1 MIEEVRLPKIS
12 EGIETAE
19 IIRVLVGVGDLV
31 KVEQS
36 IMEMETEKATFE
48 LPSPVEGKVT
58 EISVKE
64 GQTLKVGELILK
76 VDTQGK
82 GRF

>member
-1 MIEEVRLPKIS
+1 MIKEVRLPQIS

-19 IIRVLVGVGDLV
+19 IIQVLV
-31 KVEQS
+31 KVGDIVKMEQS

-64 GQTLKVGELILK
+64 GQTLKAGELILK
-76 VDTQGK
+76 VDTEDK
-82 GRF
+82 

>member
-1 MIEEVRLPKIS
+1 MIEEVRLPQIS

-19 IIRVLVGVGDLV
+19 IIGLLVQVGDLV

-36 IMEMETEKATFE
+36 LMELETDKASFE

-58 EISVKE
+58 EIAVKE

-76 VDTQGK
+76 VETEDK
-82 GRF
+82 

>member
-1 MIEEVRLPKIS
+1 MIEEVRLPQIS

-19 IIRVLVGVGDLV
+19 IIQILIKVGDLV

-36 IMEMETEKATFE
+36 LMELETEKDTFE

-64 GQTLKVGELILK
+64 GQTLKVGELVLK
-76 VDTQGK
+76 VDTEDK
-82 GRF
+82 

>member
-1 MIEEVRLPKIS
+1 MIEEVRLPQIS

-19 IIRVLVGVGDLV
+19 VIGILVKVGDLV

-36 IMEMETEKATFE
+36 LMELETEKATFE

-76 VDTQGK
+76 VDTEDK
-82 GRF
+82 

>member
-1 MIEEVRLPKIS
+1 MIEEVRLPQIS

-19 IIRVLVGVGDLV
+19 IIGVLVKVGDLV

-36 IMEMETEKATFE
+36 LVELETDKASFE

-58 EISVKE
+58 EIAVKE

-76 VDTQGK
+76 VDTEDK
-82 GRF
+82 

>member
-1 MIEEVRLPKIS
+1 MIEEVRLPQIS

-19 IIRVLVGVGDLV
+19 IIQVLVKEGDLV

-36 IMEMETEKATFE
+36 IAELETEKATFE

-76 VDTQGK
+76 VDTEDK
-82 GRF
+82 

>member
-1 MIEEVRLPKIS
+1 MIEEVRLPQIS
-12 EGIETAE
+12 EGIETAQ
-19 IIRVLVGVGDLV
+19 IIQVLVKVGDLV

-36 IMEMETEKATFE
+36 LMELETDKASFE

-58 EISVKE
+58 EIAVKE

-76 VDTQGK
+76 VDTEDK
-82 GRF
+82 

>member
-1 MIEEVRLPKIS
+1 MIEEVRLPQIS
-12 EGIETAE
+12 EGLDTAQ
-19 IIRVLVGVGDLV
+19 IIQVLVKVGDLV

-36 IMEMETEKATFE
+36 LMELETEKATFE

-58 EISVKE
+58 EIVGKE

-76 VDTQGK
+76 VDTQSK
-82 GRF
+82 

>member
-1 MIEEVRLPKIS
+1 MIEEVRLPQIS

-19 IIRVLVGVGDLV
+19 IIQILVKVGDLV

-36 IMEMETEKATFE
+36 LMEMETEKATFE

-76 VDTQGK
+76 VDTED
-82 GRF
+82 R

>member
-1 MIEEVRLPKIS
+1 MIEEVRLPQIS
-12 EGIETAE
+12 EDIESAE
-19 IIRVLVGVGDLV
+19 IIQVLVKVGDLV

-36 IMEMETEKATFE
+36 LMELETEKATFE
-48 LPSPVEGKVT
+48 LPSEVEGRVT

-76 VDTQGK
+76 LDTENK
-82 GRF
+82 